1 MALLRDAF
9 RGFGLQPAP
18 LVLAGAA
25 TIAVYTAFRLTAQ
38 ASMESGSVASS
49 IAIDLAG
56 LVTAGVVALPWYA
69 RALSAARGERSS
81 TSTLLRGS
89 GSLQGQAVASIWFWA
104 AFLLGLRYLWGLP
117 SILALVFYAF
127 HGFTIADGKT
137 KSGLKALGISARM
150 SEGRRFVL
158 FGIAVAF
165 LLFNMAGALPLALG
179 SNPVA
184 VVASLLTLTVTAS
197 ITLVAGA
204 NLYLMWREP

>member
-1 MALLRDAF
+1 MLLLRDAF
-9 RGFGLQPAP
+9 RCFGLQPAR
-18 LVLAGAA
+18 LVLAGAT
-25 TIAVYTAFRLTAQ
+25 TIAVYVTFRIIAQ

-49 IAIDLAG
+49 IVIDFAG

-69 RALSAARGERSS
+69 RALGAARGERSIR
-81 TSTLLRGS
+81 STLLKDN

-117 SILALVFYAF
+117 SVLALVFYAF
-127 HGFTIADGKT
+127 HGFAIADGRT

-158 FGIAVAF
+158 FGIAVVF
-165 LLFNMAGALPLALG
+165 LVFNMAGALPLALG
-179 SNPVA
+179 STPFA
-184 VVASLLTLTVTAS
+184 LVASLLTLSVTAS